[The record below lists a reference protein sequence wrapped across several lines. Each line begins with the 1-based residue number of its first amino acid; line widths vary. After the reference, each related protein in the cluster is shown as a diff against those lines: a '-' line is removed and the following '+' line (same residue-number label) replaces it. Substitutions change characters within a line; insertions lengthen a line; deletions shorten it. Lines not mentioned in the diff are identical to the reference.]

1 AADGD
6 SRWCSVVNHRLCA
19 AVAHARCAISTS
31 ARNAFSNHVNGVVAR
46 ALGPRRCSSVLVGLW
61 RQSHCVLIRRMR
73 SLSYLKVLAKC
84 LSLGASSQFW
94 AATLTAQTQNQI
106 VGAVYD
112 IPASSAVAAP
122 GQVITLRV
130 QRLNV
135 PDAKATSI
143 PLPTMLSGVGI
154 RVTTQTPNYPE
165 HLPIFSIVSSD
176 YCGGIS
182 ACPLTYIT

>member
-1 AADGD
+1 MRDFHFCQE
-6 SRWCSVVNHRLCA
+6 RVFQPCEW
-19 AVAHARCAISTS
+19 RCCTS
-31 ARNAFSNHVNGVVAR
+31 ARSAT
-46 ALGPRRCSSVLVGLW
+46 VLVGARRIVAAESLCSNSSNAFLILSQGI
-61 RQSHCVLIRRMR
+61 RQVLILRCK
-73 SLSYLKVLAKC
+73 LSI
-84 LSLGASSQFW
+84 W

-143 PLPTMLSGVGI
+143 PLPTTLSGVGI

-176 YCGGIS
+176 YCDGIS